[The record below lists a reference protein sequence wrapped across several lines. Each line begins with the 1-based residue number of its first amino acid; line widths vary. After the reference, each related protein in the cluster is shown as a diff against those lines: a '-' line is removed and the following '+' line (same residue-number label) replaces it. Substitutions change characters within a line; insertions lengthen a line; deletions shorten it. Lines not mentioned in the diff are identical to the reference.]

1 MPMAWMNRPRWV
13 IAAVAL
19 AALTATG
26 LTLFVREPGLSS
38 DLANGTYSNDCC
50 GTIELRD
57 GQMTANGA
65 NWVSY
70 AIEQDEQ
77 GPYILPR
84 TFVGTQDRGIV
95 LDGSRPVLKL
105 RLDTLPNPTRIEVP
119 GLWGPDSFVRTERSI
134 P

>member
-1 MPMAWMNRPRWV
+1 MPMAWMNRHRWV
-13 IAAVAL
+13 IAAMAL
-19 AALTATG
+19 AALAAMG
-26 LTLFVREPGLSS
+26 LTLVVREPGLSS

-70 AIEQDEQ
+70 TVQRDEQ

-84 TFVGTQDRGIV
+84 TFVGTLDRGIV
-95 LDGSRPVLKL
+95 LDGSRPVMKL
-105 RLDTLPNPTRIEVP
+105 RLDALPNPTRIEVP
-119 GLWGPDSFVRTERSI
+119 GLWGPDSFGRTAHR
-134 P
+134 